1 MPAEVLEVGLDD
13 RSYPIYIGSGLLGD
27 AALLLRHVPRGRV
40 AVISNTTV
48 APLYL
53 ERVRAALGER
63 LALVKILPDGEQHK
77 NLATL
82 ASIWDALLEAR
93 CDRHTTLVAL
103 GGGVVGDITGFAAA
117 TYQRGV
123 PFLQLP
129 TTLLAQVD
137 SSVGGKTGIN
147 HARGKNM
154 IGAFH
159 QPCCVIADIDTL
171 ATLPE
176 RELAAGLAEVIKYG
190 LIGDR
195 PFLDWLRGASAA
207 LRARDPAALA
217 EAVRRSCADK
227 ARVVAADERE
237 QGLRAL
243 LNFGHTFGH
252 AIETATGY
260 SRLLHGE
267 AVAIGMAMAS
277 EMSARL
283 GWITREDVAA
293 VCELLLAAGL
303 PVVPPSGLD
312 PQEFLDLMAADK
324 KVAAGRLR
332 LVLLRA
338 LGEAVVTA
346 DFPPAV
352 LAAVVADFTGGSP
365 R

>member
-1 MPAEVLEVGLDD
+1 MSAEILEVGLDE
-13 RSYPIYIGSGLLGD
+13 RSYPIHIGPGLLDD
-27 AALLLRHVPRGRV
+27 ASLLLRHLPRGRV
-40 AVISNTTV
+40 AVVSNTTV

-53 ERVRAALGER
+53 DRVRAALGER
-63 LALVKILPDGEQHK
+63 LAVVRILPDGERYK
-77 NLATL
+77 NLETL
-82 ASIWDALLEAR
+82 ASIWDALLEAH
-93 CDRHTTLVAL
+93 CDRHTTLIAL

-123 PFLQLP
+123 PFMQLP

-159 QPCCVIADIDTL
+159 QPCCVIADTDTL
-171 ATLPE
+171 LTLPE

-195 PFLDWLRGASAA
+195 PFLDWQSDAMGA
-207 LRARDPAALA
+207 LRARDGAALA
-217 EAVRRSCADK
+217 QAVRRSCADK
-227 ARVVAADERE
+227 AAIVVADERE
-237 QGLRAL
+237 QGVRAL

-260 SRLLHGE
+260 TRLLHGE
-267 AVAIGMAMAS
+267 AVSIGMVMAS

-283 GWITREDVAA
+283 GWITAADVAA
-293 VCELLLAAGL
+293 VRQLVQAAGL
-303 PVVPPSGLD
+303 PVVPPQGLD
-312 PQEFLDLMAADK
+312 ADEFLALMAVDK
-324 KVAAGRLR
+324 KVAAGKLR

-346 DFPPAV
+346 DFPFELLRA
-352 LAAVVADFTGGSP
+352 LVADFVSGQCG
-365 R
+365 

>member
-13 RSYPIYIGSGLLGD
+13 RSYPIYIGSGLLDD
-27 AALLLRHVPRGRV
+27 AGLLLRHVPRGRV

-53 ERVRAALGER
+53 DRVRGALGER

-195 PFLDWLRGASAA
+195 PFLDWLRGGMGA
-207 LRARDPAALA
+207 LRARDPVALA

-277 EMSARL
+277 ELSARL
-283 GWITREDVAA
+283 GWITPEDVAT
-293 VCELLLAAGL
+293 VRELLLAAGL
-303 PVVPPSGLD
+303 AVLPPPGLD
-312 PQEFLDLMAADK
+312 PQEFLELMAADK

-338 LGEAVVTA
+338 IGEAVVTA

-352 LAAVVADFTGGSP
+352 LAAVVADFAGGSP
-365 R
+365 G